1 MIIVTIEIMFKLFNS
16 TCPHACLSPHP
27 CAILFGHVL
36 DAGRDTL
43 THRSA
48 WLVVTQRPT
57 AVSPPPVRRGSGHSS
72 EQSGDGSLVDTQR
85 SLSLVD
91 TQRSMSLV
99 DTLGSRHPRTLD
111 SGNGIRPYEYRHVHM
126 EADRRSALSAG
137 WEGGGHGSWKSAYL
151 HPQTRGWI
159 GVGGSGGGSGVGPY
173 DTADLRYS
181 QKKRVREVCVAWRQA

>member
-72 EQSGDGSLVDTQR
+72 EQSGDGSLVDT
-85 SLSLVD
+85 
-91 TQRSMSLV
+91 
-99 DTLGSRHPRTLD
+99 LGSRHPRTLD

-126 EADRRSALSAG
+126 EADRSAVSDG
-137 WEGGGHGSWKSAYL
+137 WEGGGNGSWKSAYL

>member
-1 MIIVTIEIMFKLFNS
+1 MIIIIIEIMFKVFNI
-16 TCPHACLSPHP
+16 TCPHACLCPHP

-48 WLVVTQRPT
+48 WLVVTPPPT
-57 AVSPPPVRRGSGHSS
+57 VVSPPPVRRGSGHSS
-72 EQSGDGSLVDTQR
+72 EQSGDGS
-85 SLSLVD
+85 
-91 TQRSMSLV
+91 
-99 DTLGSRHPRTLD
+99 RHPRTLD
-111 SGNGIRPYEYRHVHM
+111 SGNGIRPYEYRHMQM
-126 EADRRSALSAG
+126 ETDRSTVSAG
-137 WEGGGHGSWKSAYL
+137 WEGGGHGTWKSAYL

-159 GVGGSGGGSGVGPY
+159 GVGGGGGGGGVGPY